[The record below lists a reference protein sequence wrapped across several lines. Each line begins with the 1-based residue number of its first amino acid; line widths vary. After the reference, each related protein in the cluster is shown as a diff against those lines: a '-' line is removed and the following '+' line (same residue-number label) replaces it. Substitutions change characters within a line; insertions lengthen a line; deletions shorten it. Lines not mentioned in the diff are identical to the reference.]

1 VGYVPHRRSRIIPTT
16 PGVDIER
23 VLQRLR
29 TPSNLPVESRED
41 LASEVQVIAEKKPRT
56 RGSISYLKAP
66 SRVAVGSP
74 LTTSP
79 ADILRELG
87 VATTFVSRSRLLPVA
102 QLWAHVRYCA
112 TMRARGGM
120 LALTPDAAQS
130 VVHHHKV
137 AQSEQLGIGLALVV
151 ARAVLRQL
159 HPRLDYH
166 VVDADVALRAGY
178 IKGMPG
184 EVRNRPA
191 TKKRPDYFLVGYE
204 RGAPGV
210 AVHVTVLEC
219 KGTHLRMRE
228 VKKQLADATLQV
240 RTVVV
245 GTEPLYGLMVASR
258 LKETGI
264 QSYVFDPPGDDELWS
279 GDVEDLQALLSQMPE
294 EKQWMPGRW
303 LDPPVPSP
311 GDGSTASDET
321 PTDSGGQPML
331 GTPPPYQ
338 IPAAERRWFTQV
350 LSSTTAAAMLA
361 YAGNNASASGY
372 ATARQLGLQQEPLD
386 DFDSWPMSTNDR
398 IRFAQGGPTL
408 LGHTQRM
415 QMGDGR
421 TLAVFRGLESHLYRQ
436 LADGNLNR
444 YLRNAGWLHRWWTK
458 QRRRRPPGDAFSVG
472 EDGSALVIRIE
483 ND

>member
-1 VGYVPHRRSRIIPTT
+1 M
-16 PGVDIER
+16 DIER
-23 VLQRLR
+23 VLHRLR
-29 TPSNLPVESRED
+29 TPAKLPVESRPD
-41 LASEVQVIAEKKPRT
+41 MASEVQVLAEKRPRAK
-56 RGSISYLKAP
+56 GSVAYLKAP
-66 SRVAVGSP
+66 VPVEVPSP

-79 ADILRELG
+79 ADVLRELG
-87 VATTFVSRSRLLPVA
+87 VATTFVSRSRFLPVA

-112 TMRARGGM
+112 TMRSTSRGM
-120 LALTPDAAQS
+120 LALVPDAATS

-151 ARAVLRQL
+151 ARAVLREL

-166 VVDADVALRAGY
+166 VVDADVALKAGY

-191 TKKRPDYFLVGYE
+191 TKKRPDYFLVGFE
-204 RGAPGV
+204 RSAPGA

-219 KGTHLRMRE
+219 KGTHLTMRE
-228 VKKQLADATLQV
+228 VKKQLADASLQV

-245 GTEPLYGLMVASR
+245 GTEAMYGLMVASR
-258 LKETGI
+258 LESTGI
-264 QSYVFDPPGDDELWS
+264 QSYVFDPPGEDELWS
-279 GDVEDLQALLSQMPE
+279 GDAEDLQDLLSQSPE
-294 EKQWMPGRW
+294 EKHWMPGRR
-303 LDPPVPSP
+303 LAPPPPPSGGSAAP
-311 GDGSTASDET
+311 DATTPDGS
-321 PTDSGGQPML
+321 GGELVL

-338 IPAAERRWFTQV
+338 IPAEERRWFTQV

-361 YAGNNASASGY
+361 YAGNNASAAGY
-372 ATARQLGLQQEPLD
+372 ATARQLSWQQEPLE
-386 DFDSWPMSTNDR
+386 DFDSWPISTSDR

-436 LADGNLNR
+436 LADGDLNR
-444 YLRNAGWLHRWWTK
+444 YLRNAGWLRRWWTR
-458 QRRRRPPGDAFSVG
+458 RRRRPPGDAFSVG

-483 ND
+483 KD